1 MPAEEPGEGDGKSQH
16 IWSLLPSFDPSTD
29 SAREYIEKVKFI
41 DGICPKKDRA
51 MLAPR
56 LAMLCRGTAWGQV
69 KSLPSASLV
78 DETNGVK
85 NLLAALST
93 WEESSEMRTFELSE
107 RAIYKTTQRPD
118 ESSLSF
124 VNRLQVAF
132 NELGST
138 TIDEMRAFLLLR
150 QSALTSE
157 DKKKVLTMTQGKMDK
172 GLIEQSMR
180 TLATS
185 ILSGEPKKKIY
196 PINYVEPEVK
206 EVPETDPTVTA
217 YYTQVDEEDVDQ
229 ESIEQLANQ
238 GDADAL
244 QVQAFEKD
252 LEDLF
257 QEIPDMHHALISYQ
271 TARQK
276 LVEKKKYRGFW
287 PSGRGKGSHSFG
299 GGGGK
304 FGKKGKGKTSL
315 LARIANSH
323 CKHCGE
329 KGHWKDECPNKPKDT
344 VNVVTQVTSPPGL
357 KHYEEKN
364 DDQVIFEEF
373 TEEAFTVIGEPGP
386 STIEELYHA
395 ATFEKPSEQTLEEFA
410 KSLKS
415 SRSSASSQD
424 CHSHTTV
431 VGLSKFACDFMTE
444 ENKSRSDRDK
454 HKEGHFEKDPIIA
467 SHKTEEVDCLF
478 AIEENTRFH
487 AIRFLSHR
495 LASRRAEHHL
505 PETLLPKAKSLGECF
520 VSKSSGEV
528 SGGHGMAILD
538 TGASRSVVGEDI
550 VPALMKSLPD
560 IIRSMVCESPSKVG
574 FRFGNNQI
582 TYSFKQL
589 KIPILQ
595 KGMRVWLVIEVVPKA
610 TPFLLSIH
618 AMKTLGACID
628 LDTNKCFLK
637 RLGRSLQL
645 KQSRNGLYLVNLQ
658 ELCLPSEEK
667 THDSLHVNTTAT
679 AESKVS
685 SPPDLCS
692 SSDPVDHAI
701 AEGSDRSSQGNSPE
715 CGRESEVSAKV
726 ILMSQLEVLDSDR
739 AVPDDQAQAIQR
751 LNNEVISQRNRI
763 EEIARLLRQ
772 PGSPSRFDLNL
783 STTLNSDDEFEHVD
797 LAGLPT
803 GETSPPRRSR
813 ATGTSLRVNTSRTQT
828 SQPVVTSTPAT
839 YPVPAPS
846 TPATVPAPPMAGT
859 QLVHTA
865 QALESWGCKRIS
877 WGKKHISK
885 QYREVYEIDPGYVE
899 WIRARASTLTPAMSD
914 FLMYCQAREGVEQ
927 SIHQ

>member
-1 MPAEEPGEGDGKSQH
+1 
-16 IWSLLPSFDPSTD
+16 
-29 SAREYIEKVKFI
+29 
-41 DGICPKKDRA
+41 
-51 MLAPR
+51 
-56 LAMLCRGTAWGQV
+56 MLCRGTAWGQV

-93 WEESSEMRTFELSE
+93 WEESSEMRTFELFE

-217 YYTQVDEEDVDQ
+217 YYTHVDEEDVDQ

-299 GGGGK
+299 GGGK

-323 CKHCGE
+323 CKNCGE

-395 ATFEKPSEQTLEEFA
+395 TKFEKPSEQTLEEFA

-424 CHSHTTV
+424 CHSHTIV
-431 VGLSKFACDFMTE
+431 VGLSEFACDFMAE
-444 ENKSRSDRDK
+444 ENTSRIDRDK

-505 PETLLPKAKSLGECF
+505 PETLLPKGKSLGECF

-550 VPALMKSLPD
+550 
-560 IIRSMVCESPSKVG
+560 
-574 FRFGNNQI
+574 
-582 TYSFKQL
+582 
-589 KIPILQ
+589 
-595 KGMRVWLVIEVVPKA
+595 
-610 TPFLLSIH
+610 
-618 AMKTLGACID
+618 
-628 LDTNKCFLK
+628 
-637 RLGRSLQL
+637 
-645 KQSRNGLYLVNLQ
+645 
-658 ELCLPSEEK
+658 
-667 THDSLHVNTTAT
+667 
-679 AESKVS
+679 
-685 SPPDLCS
+685 
-692 SSDPVDHAI
+692 
-701 AEGSDRSSQGNSPE
+701 
-715 CGRESEVSAKV
+715 
-726 ILMSQLEVLDSDR
+726 VLDSDR

-797 LAGLPT
+797 LAGLPM

-828 SQPVVTSTPAT
+828 SQPVVTSTPAA
-839 YPVPAPS
+839 YPAPAPS
-846 TPATVPAPPMAGT
+846 TPAIPAAPMAGT

-877 WGKKHISK
+877 WGKKHVSK

-914 FLMYCQAREGVEQ
+914 FLTYCQAREGVEQ

>member
-1 MPAEEPGEGDGKSQH
+1 MLPSTFLRTQKHPFMSAQHDLRSLASDRCLDELLWLKANYQGLWWTTASPEDSEDFGSPISAAMPAEEPGEGDGKSQH

-93 WEESSEMRTFELSE
+93 WEESSEMRTFELFE

-373 TEEAFTVIGEPGP
+373 TEKAFTVIGEPGP

-560 IIRSMVCESPSKVG
+560 IIRSMVCESPSKV
-574 FRFGNNQI
+574 
-582 TYSFKQL
+582 
-589 KIPILQ
+589 
-595 KGMRVWLVIEVVPKA
+595 
-610 TPFLLSIH
+610 
-618 AMKTLGACID
+618 
-628 LDTNKCFLK
+628 
-637 RLGRSLQL
+637 
-645 KQSRNGLYLVNLQ
+645 
-658 ELCLPSEEK
+658 
-667 THDSLHVNTTAT
+667 
-679 AESKVS
+679 
-685 SPPDLCS
+685 
-692 SSDPVDHAI
+692 
-701 AEGSDRSSQGNSPE
+701 
-715 CGRESEVSAKV
+715 
-726 ILMSQLEVLDSDR
+726 LDSDR

-797 LAGLPT
+797 LAGLPM

-846 TPATVPAPPMAGT
+846 TPATVPAAPMAGT